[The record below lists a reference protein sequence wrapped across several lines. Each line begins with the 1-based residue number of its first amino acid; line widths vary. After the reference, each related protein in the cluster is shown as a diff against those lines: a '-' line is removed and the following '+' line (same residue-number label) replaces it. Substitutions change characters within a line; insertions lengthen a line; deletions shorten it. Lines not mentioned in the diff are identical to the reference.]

1 MADPGGTSSEQLEAA
16 KQLTEAI
23 KNFASLTEKNNSLL
37 RSQLEITRQIS
48 SYSKTVSDTTTTTT
62 QSLNDA
68 AESVDRLNNSSL
80 EDLVSQLDDVNDKAE
95 ESRGIFSKIGGL
107 LGKVIKGAALVGAF
121 AIEKFFSILKGIYS
135 IGKTVV
141 STLFSIVGVIWDLGK
156 ALLSIPFKAFDW
168 LVAKAQS
175 MGGGGNE
182 YAQAIQNI
190 KKEYGDLNQIA
201 PKTIMSMARNTA
213 SLAEVGIKARRV
225 YGNLGER
232 MKEMLEFSQ
241 KLGPLFE
248 SFAGELEETGLK
260 IPTLAKG
267 MGLADEQALTVAQRA
282 KTLGIKMQDQFL
294 NIHKMSWTLGKNY
307 GNATKLLN
315 RDVAI
320 AMKDVKRFGGATEA
334 QMMGA
339 AVYARSLGLE
349 LDKISGILD
358 AFDTF
363 EGAADV
369 ASKLAQTWGV
379 QIDPFALLNEQDP
392 VAIVDAIKQGFAN
405 SGKDITQFNRA
416 EKDLLSQLTK
426 LSPEITQQA
435 LSLHNQGVAL
445 EDVMKDA
452 NTASKS
458 FSTLDGALEQLRG
471 SIELIVQSGSMPQF
485 TGFFDAWWQ
494 GIQRGIEL
502 NPQFRGLFRDIR
514 QGLRF
519 TFYDAKRVFDAFVEN
534 FPGVKDMIQGLR
546 ELFNPAK
553 IGGLIRGINN
563 EIISFLRNLKE
574 GKVTFSSLMS
584 GITKQFENY
593 LGGAEKGG
601 SRFLEGL
608 GAFGE
613 TVAKIAGSIIE
624 WIGTAIADGIKWLT
638 DFIHDPSKY
647 LNPAIAG
654 VEAGAKAI
662 GQGATS
668 LWTPMWE
675 GLQSAWK
682 SILEALSGLA
692 IEIGK
697 QLPLFKEFLELF
709 QDSNR
714 DLPGGEPGAKM
725 SNLRV
730 KILDFWEEMKA
741 EFNSFTE
748 SQFFKDMKALFSDLK
763 ITLKGV
769 AEAVGALTG
778 AMFLAGLAPARL
790 KGVAS
795 ILGAGL
801 GFGAT
806 KIGLS
811 DVSEDEIKDAGIAVK
826 DMTAKAWEAA
836 KDKTASG
843 AAKLKELG
851 ASAVE
856 ESEKIAI
863 RIGTEAQNL
872 YGQISEDLKN
882 SNIGEEAKTILLQAA
897 GQMQYFESLMPKLD
911 IDTMQAL
918 LEDVKETVR
927 QANTKAQAAL
937 KSVGN
942 VATTATAEVGRVV
955 ASVAASPSTIAAST
969 PSPPPAPSARGMI
982 PAFDALTSLTF
993 DDVSKSIKYLTDTIG
1008 GSSVIKNLVS
1018 SLTDAN
1024 NIISKQG
1031 AEASAKNVSS
1041 FFDHVSGIATSLGK
1055 LQELVHATDAEGTSN
1070 FDKIKTNL
1078 EKFSTTFEQ
1087 IVGTNN
1093 NSGLGKIISTVG
1105 NLVSLLNG
1113 ANITNDTSERVRLF
1127 FDALSGIAESF
1138 STINEKRVLSTD
1150 VDTSLQSL
1158 EGALNSLKTHIT
1170 PLFSALTG
1178 IETELNKSDGQSRK
1192 SIPTKVVEFLKVF
1205 NPFVTNFKSIRAGL
1219 KEISGLAQPG
1229 DTINPA
1235 AVSTGITNVTQ
1246 AIQALT
1252 VAGTENPQ
1260 SALGGA
1266 LGGIVSP
1273 KTGAQK
1279 GFEAKSEYANI
1290 PDQLKTLKDHLVKI
1304 VDHIG
1309 DANSPA
1315 SILGGLTRI
1324 GELSAALKPGG
1335 DIGKNIASSDFSSV
1349 KSLFEA
1355 ITVGTPG
1362 DASSI
1367 IEGFTRFRQ
1376 SLQTSGFD
1384 IEIVNIAASLEKFKK
1399 LEDSVA
1405 KIPKLQTFNQAVESV
1420 AKFSGFGGPYSIDGS
1435 TVQFDVTVNVR
1446 LQTSELEFAVLS
1458 DKDSIIV
1465 DRVNWAMSKP
1475 TESAATVNPSNP
1487 TAAHVSR

>member
-546 ELFNPAK
+546 EIFNPAK

-624 WIGTAIADGIKWLT
+624 WIGSVIADGIGWLT
-638 DFIHDPSKY
+638 KFINDPMAY
-647 LNPAIAG
+647 INPVVDGTVSA
-654 VEAGAKAI
+654 AKAV
-662 GQGATS
+662 GEGAS
-668 LWTPMWE
+668 SIWAPMWE
-675 GLQSAWK
+675 GLNKAWTQI
-682 SILEALSGLA
+682 STALAGLA
-692 IEIGK
+692 EEIAS
-697 QLPLFKEFLELF
+697 QLPLFREFLELF
-709 QDSNR
+709 EDSNR
-714 DLPGGEPGAKM
+714 VDESGQKM
-725 SNLRV
+725 SNLKV
-730 KILDFWEEMKA
+730 KILDFWKDIKE
-741 EFNSFTE
+741 SFQNVGELPVVKQLLGIFE
-748 SQFFKDMKALFSDLK
+748 S
-763 ITLKGV
+763 LKGV
-769 AEAVGALTG
+769 IGELIVAISALGVAQMAMGLAGPRAGAIAKGVLGVTGALAGGVTAAVATGVADREDIISDENLKRMKEFRAEA
-778 AMFLAGLAPARL
+778 AR
-790 KGVAS
+790 
-795 ILGAGL
+795 
-801 GFGAT
+801 
-806 KIGLS
+806 IGLS
-811 DVSEDEIKDAGIAVK
+811 VGDTVVGLGQAGANAVGEFGSWVGPKISEVANDIDSTLNLSGLAQ
-826 DMTAKAWEAA
+826 DA
-836 KDKTASG
+836 KDK
-843 AAKLKELG
+843 L
-851 ASAVE
+851 
-856 ESEKIAI
+856 I
-863 RIGTEAQNL
+863 
-872 YGQISEDLKN
+872 
-882 SNIGEEAKTILLQAA
+882 EAKTLIGSFKAEGATQE
-897 GQMQYFESLMPKLD
+897 F
-911 IDTMQAL
+911 IDNTM
-918 LEDVKETVR
+918 
-927 QANTKAQAAL
+927 
-937 KSVGN
+937 S
-942 VATTATAEVGRVV
+942 RVTQLV
-955 ASVAASPSTIAAST
+955 QDAKSTIASGVGAAARVAATATVGLGSLSIPTTSST
-969 PSPPPAPSARGMI
+969 APTIPAAPTPPSPQRIIPPFAAV
-982 PAFDALTSLTF
+982 ASLSF
-993 DDVSKSIKYLTDTIG
+993 DDISKSINYLSETIG
-1008 GSSVIKNLVS
+1008 TDGKSTIVKLVK
-1018 SLTDAN
+1018 SLKGAD
-1024 NIISKQG
+1024 NIIG
-1031 AEASAKNVSS
+1031 ANKAQDAAKNVSTFFGHVEEIATALGGMQS
-1041 FFDHVSGIATSLGK
+1041 LVSVGDAAGESNFKKVEENLNNFEKLFGQLTTGAPGEDSVLAKIVGHIKTLEGLIPEDAIINKVKEFFDTLTSIALNLKNVSTTDIDTTKIITSLKSFSVALDAVRTGIGPVEASIGLLSSELDKKGAGGQSIASK
-1055 LQELVHATDAEGTSN
+1055 LKGFLSN
-1070 FDKIKTNL
+1070 FK
-1078 EKFSTTFEQ
+1078 
-1087 IVGTNN
+1087 
-1093 NSGLGKIISTVG
+1093 
-1105 NLVSLLNG
+1105 
-1113 ANITNDTSERVRLF
+1113 
-1127 FDALSGIAESF
+1127 
-1138 STINEKRVLSTD
+1138 
-1150 VDTSLQSL
+1150 
-1158 EGALNSLKTHIT
+1158 
-1170 PLFSALTG
+1170 
-1178 IETELNKSDGQSRK
+1178 
-1192 SIPTKVVEFLKVF
+1192 
-1205 NPFVTNFKSIRAGL
+1205 PFVSSFKEVAGGL
-1219 KEISGLAQPG
+1219 KEIAGLSAEKSQFSSVDVETGIKNVADSISALTSKKVGVGGTHPSPLGELDAKLNSSVSEKSVGGFSVKTEFSGISPKLKVLKDELVKITSHIG
-1229 DTINPA
+1229 DTSDPKSIVGALDKFAYLSALLKPEGSLGSRLNGATFAPIGA
-1235 AVSTGITNVTQ
+1235 LFDSLQKDLKVDTDQISQNFQ
-1246 AIQALT
+1246 KFSEALT
-1252 VAGTENPQ
+1252 QGGFKAEVSKIEDAIMSVKSAGD
-1260 SALGGA
+1260 L
-1266 LGGIVSP
+1266 L
-1273 KTGAQK
+1273 
-1279 GFEAKSEYANI
+1279 ANI
-1290 PDQLKTLKDHLVKI
+1290 PSVATSF
-1304 VDHIG
+1304 
-1309 DANSPA
+1309 N
-1315 SILGGLTRI
+1315 
-1324 GELSAALKPGG
+1324 SAA
-1335 DIGKNIASSDFSSV
+1335 
-1349 KSLFEA
+1349 
-1355 ITVGTPG
+1355 
-1362 DASSI
+1362 
-1367 IEGFTRFRQ
+1367 Q
-1376 SLQTSGFD
+1376 
-1384 IEIVNIAASLEKFKK
+1384 
-1399 LEDSVA
+1399 
-1405 KIPKLQTFNQAVESV
+1405 SV
-1420 AKFSGFGGPYSIDGS
+1420 AKFAGFGGPYSIDS
-1435 TVQFDVTVNVR
+1435 TQVTFEINLNVNLNTTDVEYKVISDSKSIVKKLMDEALTDPTTPKPDAVNA
-1446 LQTSELEFAVLS
+1446 AVANANA
-1458 DKDSIIV
+1458 K
-1465 DRVNWAMSKP
+1465 
-1475 TESAATVNPSNP
+1475 
-1487 TAAHVSR
+1487 